1 MKISLASW
9 TSSESASIKLPT
21 MRPLT
26 ATLLLA
32 FALLGCQKKPVA
44 EQPKTLD
51 PSGTPL
57 AHTANILSFGP
68 RPPSSHAATQVR
80 NYVTSVL
87 TEAGWK
93 VGGHTFQAD
102 TPIGP
107 KSFTNLIARFP
118 AQPEADPW
126 KAKVDGLLCAHL
138 DSKYYANKRF
148 LGADDAASA
157 CGLML
162 TMAQEMAQDPA
173 RASRLELIFFDGE
186 EAFTE
191 DMGPKRGGI
200 FDGIYGSRAYA
211 ARWQKSSSK
220 PTFGIL
226 LDMVGHK
233 DLSIKVP
240 SDSPPHLVEVMNR
253 AAKAAG
259 HQKRFG
265 MAKGSILDDH
275 VPLNNVGIPTID
287 IIGDFQR
294 KGWWHTPKDNIDLI
308 SAESLAITKDVV
320 ERMLA
325 ELLAE

>member
-1 MKISLASW
+1 MRF
-9 TSSESASIKLPT
+9 LP
-21 MRPLT
+21 

-32 FALLGCQKKPVA
+32 FALLSCKEKPAA
-44 EQPKTLD
+44 ESKETLD

-68 RPPSSHAATQVR
+68 RPAGSAAAAEVR
-80 NYVTSVL
+80 NYVSSVL
-87 TEAGWK
+87 TEAGWQ
-93 VGGHTFQAD
+93 VGAHKTQAQ

-107 KSFTNLIARFP
+107 KTIVNLIARFP
-118 AQPEADPW
+118 SEPGQDPW
-126 KAKVDGLLCAHL
+126 KKHVDGLLCAHL
-138 DSKYYANKRF
+138 DSKYYPNKRF

-157 CGLML
+157 CGLIL
-162 TMAQEMAQDPA
+162 TLAQEMAKTPSK
-173 RASRLELIFFDGE
+173 ASRLELVFFDGE

-191 DMGPKRGGI
+191 DMGPKAGGI

-211 ARWQKSSSK
+211 ARWQKNTTK
-220 PTFGIL
+220 PSFGIL

-240 SDSPPHLVEVMNR
+240 SDSPPQLVAVMNR
-253 AAKAAG
+253 AAQAAG
-259 HQKRFG
+259 HQERFG
-265 MAKGSILDDH
+265 MAQGAILDDH

-294 KGWWHTPKDNIDLI
+294 ESWWHTPKDNLDLI
-308 SAESLAITKDVV
+308 SAESLAITREVV
-320 ERMLA
+320 EGMLE